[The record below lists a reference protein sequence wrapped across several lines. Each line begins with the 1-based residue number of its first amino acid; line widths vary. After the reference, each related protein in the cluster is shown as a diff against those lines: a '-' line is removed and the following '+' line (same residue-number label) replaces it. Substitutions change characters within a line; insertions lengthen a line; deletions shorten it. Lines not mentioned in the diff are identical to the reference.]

1 MGFVVM
7 WCIVCGLIVLDT
19 VLTCRFLGSEME
31 CSVQVSSFVLFW
43 YENHCGNRICCLS
56 TYMSHIMKIRW
67 ELNNR

>member
-1 MGFVVM
+1 M

-31 CSVQVSSFVLFW
+31 CSVQVSSFVLFLDKT
-43 YENHCGNRICCLS
+43 HCGKRICCLS
-56 TYMSHIMKIRW
+56 TYMSHIMKIGW